1 MVTSVLDWLDARA
14 CDHADKNA
22 YICGDAAITFKEI
35 ADITKSV
42 GTYLAGK
49 VSRDKPVVCMS
60 SRHPYTPAYFLSI
73 VRAGCAYAPIDST
86 MPVARLQQMLE
97 VADADYMLVDKA
109 SFEKASTLGFKGEII
124 VAENVVDTP
133 ADEALLAA
141 ARANLTELSPLYI
154 IFTSGSTGKPKGVIT
169 SHHSLMCYIDAVSE
183 VLDVTEDDV
192 FGGQAP
198 LDYIAAVR
206 DIYFPLKAGAS
217 TVIIPKSEFAIPTE
231 LFNTLNR
238 NKVTALCWSVAG
250 VELPAKLNA
259 FSECKPEYLKKVC
272 FSGSV
277 MSPKLLRVWQDALP
291 DVMFVNQYGPTEST
305 ASCTY
310 YVVRD
315 KVEEDSV
322 LPIGRPYKHYSVML
336 LKEDNTPAAPGET
349 GEICVTGPCL
359 ALGYYRNAEKTA
371 ESFMQNPLNDR
382 YRELIY
388 KTGDLGSFNPDGE
401 LMFHG
406 RKDRQIKHMGHR
418 IELEEIEGAAKR
430 VDGVRTCCSLYQ
442 KEKELLYLFYTGD
455 AAAKEITLFF
465 RAQMPAFMVPRKI
478 IRLDEMPALPNGK
491 TDMNALKAY
500 FK

>member
-1 MVTSVLDWLDARA
+1 MFTSVLDWLDARA
-14 CDHADKNA
+14 SDRPDKAA
-22 YICGDAAITFKEI
+22 YICGDESLSFKRLS
-35 ADITKSV
+35 DITKSA

-49 VSRDKPVVCMS
+49 ITPEEPVICMS
-60 SRHPYTPAYFLSI
+60 GRHPYTPAYFLSV
-73 VRAGCAYAPIDST
+73 VRAGGVYAPIDST
-86 MPVARLQQMLE
+86 MPVARLQQMIE
-97 VADADYMLVDKA
+97 VAHADYMLVDRG
-109 SFEKASTLGFKGEII
+109 SLEKASSLGFEGEII
-124 VAENVVDTP
+124 VAEDIVDTP
-133 ADEALLAA
+133 VDEALLQS
-141 ARANLTELSPLYI
+141 ARENITELSPLYI

-183 VLDVTEDDV
+183 VLHVDDTDV

-206 DIYFPLKAGAS
+206 DIYFPLKSGAT

-259 FSECKPEYLKKVC
+259 FSETKPEYLKKVC

-277 MSPKLLRVWQDALP
+277 MSTKLLRVWQDALP

-310 YVVRD
+310 HVVQG
-315 KVEEDSV
+315 KVEEDTV
-322 LPIGRPYKHYSVML
+322 LPIGRPYKHYGIML
-336 LKEDNTPAAPGET
+336 LNEDNTPTADGET
-349 GEICVTGPCL
+349 GEICVKGPCL
-359 ALGYYRNAEKTA
+359 ALGYYRNPEKTA
-371 ESFMQNPLNDR
+371 ESFMQNPLNDT

-388 KTGDLGSFNPDGE
+388 KTGDLGSFNADGE

-455 AAAKEITLFF
+455 AAPKEITLFF
-465 RAQMPAFMVPRKI
+465 RAQMPAFMVPRKVI
-478 IRLDEMPALPNGK
+478 QLDEMPALPNGK

>member
-1 MVTSVLDWLDARA
+1 MMTSVLDWLDARA
-14 CDHADKNA
+14 SDHPDKNA
-22 YICGDAAITFKEI
+22 YVCGDTALTFGQLCG
-35 ADITKSV
+35 ITKSA
-42 GTYLAGK
+42 GTYLAKKIAAGQ
-49 VSRDKPVVCMS
+49 PVICMS
-60 SRHPYTPAYFLSI
+60 GRHPYTPAYFLSV
-73 VRAGCAYAPIDST
+73 VRAGCTYAPIDST
-86 MPVARLQQMLE
+86 MPVARLQQMIE
-97 VADADYMLVDKA
+97 VANADYMLVDRG
-109 SFEKASTLGFKGEII
+109 SYEKASSLGFEGEII
-124 VAENVVDTP
+124 IAEDIVDTP
-133 ADEALLAA
+133 VDEAVLSA
-141 ARANLTELSPLYI
+141 ARRNITELSPLYI
-154 IFTSGSTGKPKGVIT
+154 IFTSGSTGRPKGVIT

-183 VLDVTEDDV
+183 VLNVDDTDV

-206 DIYFPLKAGAS
+206 DIYFPLKAGAT
-217 TVIIPKSEFAIPTE
+217 TVIIPKNEFAIPTE
-231 LFNTLNR
+231 LFATLNR

-259 FSECKPEYLKKVC
+259 FSEAKPEYLKKVC

-277 MSPKLLRVWQDALP
+277 MSTKLLRVWQDALP
-291 DVMFVNQYGPTEST
+291 DVMFVNQYGPTEAT

-310 YVVRD
+310 HVVQG
-315 KVEEDSV
+315 KVEEDTV
-322 LPIGRPYKHYSVML
+322 LPIGRPYKHYGIML
-336 LKEDNTPAAPGET
+336 LKEDNTPAAAGET

-371 ESFMQNPLNDR
+371 ESFMQNPLNDS

-388 KTGDLGSFNPDGE
+388 KTGDLGRFNEDGE

-430 VDGVRTCCSLYQ
+430 IDGVRTCCSLYQ

-455 AAAKEITLFF
+455 AMPKDITLFF
-465 RAQMPAFMVPRKI
+465 RAQMPAFMVPRKVI
-478 IRLDEMPALPNGK
+478 QLDELPTLPNGK

>member
-1 MVTSVLDWLDARA
+1 MFTSVLDWLDARA
-14 CDHADKNA
+14 LSHPDKNA
-22 YICGDAAITFKEI
+22 YVCGDTAVTFKQV
-35 ADITKSV
+35 ADTTKAI
-42 GTYLAGK
+42 GTYLAQHIAPCQ
-49 VSRDKPVVCMS
+49 PVICMS
-60 SRHPYTPAYFLSI
+60 GRHPYTPSYFLSV
-73 VRAGCAYAPIDST
+73 VRAGCTYAPIDST
-86 MPVARLQQMLE
+86 MPTARLQQMIE
-97 VADADYMLVDKA
+97 VANADYMLVDRG
-109 SFEKASTLGFKGEII
+109 SYEKASSLGFEGEII
-124 VAENVVDTP
+124 VAEDVADTAP
-133 ADEALLAA
+133 DEELLKE
-141 ARANLTELSPLYI
+141 ARKGITELSPLYI

-183 VLDVTEDDV
+183 VLKVDDSDV

-206 DIYFPLKAGAS
+206 DIYFPLKAGAT

-291 DVMFVNQYGPTEST
+291 EVMFVNQYGPTEAT

-310 YVVRD
+310 YVVKD
-315 KVEEDSV
+315 KVEEDTV
-322 LPIGRPYKHYSVML
+322 LPIGQPYKHYRIQL
-336 LKEDNTPAAPGET
+336 LKEDNTLALPGEV
-349 GEICVTGPCL
+349 GEICVSGPCL
-359 ALGYYRNAEKTA
+359 ALGYYRNPEKTA
-371 ESFMQNPLNDR
+371 ESFMQNPLNDC

-388 KTGDLGSFNPDGE
+388 KTGDLGSFNEQGE

-455 AAAKEITLFF
+455 ATPKEITLFF

-478 IRLDEMPALPNGK
+478 MQLDELPALPNGK

>member
-1 MVTSVLDWLDARA
+1 MITSVLDWLDARA
-14 CDHADKNA
+14 SDHPEKSA
-22 YICGDAAITFKEI
+22 YICGDTAVSFKELS
-35 ADITKSV
+35 DITKSA

-49 VSRDKPVVCMS
+49 LTPGQPVICMS
-60 SRHPYTPAYFLSI
+60 GRHPYTPAYFLSV
-73 VRAGCAYAPIDST
+73 VRAGCYYAPIDST
-86 MPVARLQQMLE
+86 MPVARLKQMIE
-97 VADADYMLVDKA
+97 VADASTMLVDRG
-109 SFEKASTLGFKGEII
+109 SYEKASSLDFKGEII
-124 VAENVVDTP
+124 IAEDIVDTP
-133 ADEALLAA
+133 VDEELLLAA
-141 ARANLTELSPLYI
+141 RRNITELCPLYI

-169 SHHSLMCYIDAVSE
+169 SHHSLMCYIDAVFE
-183 VLDVTEDDV
+183 ALMVDENDV

-206 DIYFPLKAGAS
+206 DIYFPLKAGAT

-231 LFNTLNR
+231 LFATLNR

-259 FSECKPEYLKKVC
+259 FSEVKPEYLKKVC

-277 MSPKLLRVWQDALP
+277 MSPKLLRIWQDALP
-291 DVMFVNQYGPTEST
+291 DVMFVNQYGPTEAT

-310 YVVRD
+310 HVVRG
-315 KVEEDSV
+315 KAEEDTV
-322 LPIGRPYKHYSVML
+322 LPIGRPYKHYAIML
-336 LKEDNTPAAPGET
+336 LKEDNTPAQPGEI

-359 ALGYYRNAEKTA
+359 ALGYYRNPEKTA
-371 ESFMQNPLNDR
+371 ESFMQNPLNDK

-388 KTGDLGSFNPDGE
+388 KTGDLGSFTEDGE

-455 AAAKEITLFF
+455 AAPKEITLFF

-478 IRLDEMPALPNGK
+478 IRLDELPALPNGK

>member
-1 MVTSVLDWLDARA
+1 MLTSVLDWLDARA
-14 CDHADKNA
+14 SDHADKSA
-22 YICGDAAITFKEI
+22 YVCGDTAVTFCELS
-35 ADITKSV
+35 DLTKSI
-42 GTYLAGK
+42 GSFLTKKIAPGQ
-49 VSRDKPVVCMS
+49 PVICMS
-60 SRHPYTPAYFLSI
+60 GRHPYTPAYFLSV
-73 VRAGCAYAPIDST
+73 VRAGCTYAPIDST
-86 MPVARLQQMLE
+86 MPTARLQQMIE
-97 VADADYMLVDKA
+97 VADAKYMLVDRG
-109 SFEKASTLGFKGEII
+109 SYEKASSLGFDGEII
-124 VAENVVDTP
+124 VAEDVADTP
-133 ADEALLAA
+133 IDNEALCA
-141 ARANLTELSPLYI
+141 ARRGITELSPLYI

-183 VLDVTEDDV
+183 VLKVDDTDV

-206 DIYFPLKAGAS
+206 DIYFPLKSGAT
-217 TVIIPKSEFAIPTE
+217 TVIIPKAEFAIPTE
-231 LFNTLNR
+231 LFATLNR

-259 FSECKPEYLKKVC
+259 FSEAKPAYLKKVC

-277 MSPKLLRVWQDALP
+277 MAPKLLRVWQDALP
-291 DVMFVNQYGPTEST
+291 DVMFVNQYGPTEAT

-310 YVVRD
+310 HVVQG
-315 KVEEDSV
+315 KVEEDTV
-322 LPIGRPYKHYSVML
+322 LPIGRPYRHYSVIL
-336 LKEDNTPAAPGET
+336 LKEDNTPAQPGET
-349 GEICVTGPCL
+349 GEICVLGPCL
-359 ALGYYRNAEKTA
+359 ALGYYRNPEKTA

-388 KTGDLGSFNPDGE
+388 KTGDLGSLNADGE

-455 AAAKEITLFF
+455 AAPKEITLFF
-465 RAQMPAFMVPRKI
+465 RAQMPAFMVPRKVMQ
-478 IRLDEMPALPNGK
+478 LDELPTLPNGK
-491 TDMNALKAY
+491 IDMNALKAY